1 MIGIYETV
9 CSLIGGFNSIPPM
22 ANLILEVDVPTLLAT
37 VADAAADTA
46 SHAGDSHGHGDAS
59 LTTNLIFL
67 LIAAIL
73 VVLNGFFVAAEFAL
87 VKVRPTQVTKMVRDN
102 LAFAK
107 TAEWL
112 THRMDNSLA
121 ACQLGITMASLAL
134 GYVGEPAFFSLI
146 KPLFKFTGMGETALH
161 VVAFIIAFSIITA
174 LHLVIG
180 EQAPK
185 IFAIR
190 EPEKMVRWC
199 ALPMKVF
206 YYILF
211 IPMYALNW
219 VTSLILA
226 KLGVDGETG
235 HGAPHSEEDIRAIMK
250 ESHLF
255 GHLTQF
261 EHRLINEVFEFD
273 DMVCRYVMVPRNE
286 VEILDVNEPFP
297 KLLEKAKAS
306 KFTRYPVCDSSLD
319 SLLGVVHTKDFLGIP
334 PDADFDIKTLMRQPT
349 KVPENMPI
357 SDALKHFQTTHQLL
371 TFVIDEYGAII
382 GIMTLENVL
391 EKIVGPVDD
400 EFDALHQPKI
410 RTVGEGV
417 FIIQGRTH
425 ITDVERALG
434 LNLDQKDVDTVAG
447 VLMSR
452 SGKLPEKGDVVEF
465 VGAEAEI
472 LEVKNDHAELI
483 RFSIKEVPDAE
494 ESSAEN
500 SGH

>member
-9 CSLIGGFNSIPPM
+9 CSSIDGFNSITPM
-22 ANLILEVDVPTLLAT
+22 ASLILDIDIPTIIASVAADGDAVGHGGDVEHASSTTSNLMGLLLAL
-37 VADAAADTA
+37 V
-46 SHAGDSHGHGDAS
+46 
-59 LTTNLIFL
+59 
-67 LIAAIL
+67 L

-87 VKVRPTQVTKMVRDN
+87 VKVRPTQIKKMVRDN

-112 THRMDNSLA
+112 AERLDNSLA

-134 GYVGEPAFFSLI
+134 GWVGEPAFHHLI
-146 KPLFKFTGMGETALH
+146 EPLFNYLGLGETVTT

-174 LHLVIG
+174 LHLVVG

-185 IFAIR
+185 IYAIR

-199 ALPMKVF
+199 ALPMKIS

-211 IPMYALNW
+211 LPMYALNW
-219 VTSLILA
+219 ITSWILA
-226 KLGVDGETG
+226 KLGVHGETG

-250 ESHLF
+250 ESQVF
-255 GHLTQF
+255 GHLSQF

-286 VEILDVNEPFP
+286 VEFLDVNEPFP

-319 SLLGVVHTKDFLGIP
+319 SLLGVVHTKDFLGIAS
-334 PDADFDIKTLMRQPT
+334 DADFDIKTLMREPT

-410 RTVGEGV
+410 RAAGEGK

-425 ITDVERALG
+425 ITDVEKAVG
-434 LNLDQKDVDTVAG
+434 LNLDQKDVDTFAG

-452 SGKLPEKGDVVEF
+452 SGKIPEKGDVVEF
-465 VGAEAEI
+465 AGAHAEI

-483 RFSIKEVPDAE
+483 RFTIEEVSDSENASP
-494 ESSAEN
+494 ESS
-500 SGH
+500 GH